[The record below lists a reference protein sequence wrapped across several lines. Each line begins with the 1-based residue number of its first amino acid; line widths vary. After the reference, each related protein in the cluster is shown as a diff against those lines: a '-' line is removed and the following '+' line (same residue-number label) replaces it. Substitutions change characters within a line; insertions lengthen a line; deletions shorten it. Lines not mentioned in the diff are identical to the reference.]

1 MPRKDAFEVTVA
13 KPGYSEHKQTIQ
25 SGLSKAGA
33 AGLVGNVAVGGVI
46 GVVVDSET
54 GSTHDLKP
62 NPLNVTLIP
71 LGVVPTQGAAQ
82 GIAPAKIGAEAV
94 MSDADAQAYKLGPG
108 DKLNIITFDE
118 AQLTGVFAVNS
129 KGAISLPWIG
139 DVAAVGR
146 TETQVRDDIVARLRD
161 GYIINPQ
168 VSVQILALRPYY
180 ILGEVNKP
188 GQYPYVT
195 GLTVMAAVATA
206 QGFTYRANQHKVY
219 IKHVGQAGELRVPL
233 SAGTEVQVGDTIR
246 IVERYF

>member
-1 MPRKDAFEVTVA
+1 MT
-13 KPGYSEHKQTIQ
+13 S
-25 SGLSKAGA
+25 
-33 AGLVGNVAVGGVI
+33 
-46 GVVVDSET
+46 
-54 GSTHDLKP
+54 
-62 NPLNVTLIP
+62 NPLNVTP
-71 LGVVPTQGAAQ
+71 SPFAATRPQ
-82 GIAPAKIGAEAV
+82 AAGQAPPSTRAASV
-94 MSDADAQAYKLGPG
+94 MSEADAQAYKLGPG

-118 AQLTGVFAVNS
+118 SQLTGVFAVNS
-129 KGAISLPWIG
+129 KGAVSLPWIG
-139 DVAAVGR
+139 DVVAVGR

-168 VSVQILALRPYY
+168 VSVQVLALRPYY

-219 IKHVGQAGELRVPL
+219 IKHVGQVSELKVPL
-233 SAGTEVQVGDTIR
+233 GAATEVQVGDTIR